1 MKPFAAHVRTPSQL
15 INALKRF
22 RKQRDLTQAE
32 LGESSGL
39 PQTTV
44 SKVEVELID
53 PSLSTVF
60 RILAALDLEIEVK
73 ERASVSRVVKGK

>member
-1 MKPFAAHVRTPSQL
+1 MKPFADHVRTPSQL
-15 INALKRF
+15 INALKRY

-44 SKVEVELID
+44 SKVELNSLTPAYL
-53 PSLSTVF
+53 PSSRSFLLS
-60 RILAALDLEIEVK
+60 I
-73 ERASVSRVVKGK
+73 